1 MTILDIKNQIVSHF
15 LSSPKFSKEDFA
27 GITVSSAFNEFR
39 DEMAI
44 SALKE
49 LEQAGILAQIGKET
63 WVLSKPLE
71 YQDQIVQLDISLAA
85 RISDTIN
92 AFFKANGL
100 ESEMG
105 VDVTNISSNE
115 IDTLLDIIEE
125 LSDDGDGINDEDEDD
140 LGDSENWKK

>member
-1 MTILDIKNQIVSHF
+1 MTILDVKNQIINHF

-27 GITVSSAFNEFR
+27 GITVSAAFNEFR
-39 DEMAI
+39 EEMAI

-49 LEQAGILAQIGKET
+49 LEEAGILAKIGKET

-71 YQDQIVQLDISLAA
+71 YQDQVIQIDISLAA

-92 AFFKANGL
+92 AFFKTNGL
-100 ESEMG
+100 ENEMG
-105 VDVTNISSNE
+105 VDVTS
-115 IDTLLDIIEE
+115 IDSDAIDCLLDIIDE
-125 LSDDGDGINDEDEDD
+125 LSDDGSGLAEDDDDD